1 MKNNNKKLNIV
12 INDCIDIENN
22 IEDIKLIQQ
31 NIEKYNS
38 KNFIV
43 NFEPQDEKEIN
54 KIINN
59 IKGFGSIIKEEI
71 EKLYI
76 NNLNSLIIND
86 NKKYNKIL
94 KSWINENK
102 IIEAELLYRL
112 TKDGEKISTFHELCD
127 NKGPTL
133 TLFRITDGNIGG
145 IYTSLSW
152 DTVSEKKYDKDAF
165 MFNLNKEEKYKNKD
179 NHISTWCLE
188 KFGPWS
194 CSFGFIETMKKIEHR
209 GIDINNSYERGS
221 EILPNNSED
230 KKFFDVLEVE
240 VYKISIKNEN

>member
-1 MKNNNKKLNIV
+1 MERGKKIENDIKNNDKILNII

-43 NFEPQDEKEIN
+43 NFEPQDEEEIN

-94 KSWINENK
+94 K
-102 IIEAELLYRL
+102 L
-112 TKDGEKISTFHELCD
+112 
-127 NKGPTL
+127 
-133 TLFRITDGNIGG
+133 
-145 IYTSLSW
+145 
-152 DTVSEKKYDKDAF
+152 
-165 MFNLNKEEKYKNKD
+165 
-179 NHISTWCLE
+179 
-188 KFGPWS
+188 
-194 CSFGFIETMKKIEHR
+194 
-209 GIDINNSYERGS
+209 
-221 EILPNNSED
+221 
-230 KKFFDVLEVE
+230 
-240 VYKISIKNEN
+240 